1 MLDADVEGNRAAN
14 RRTAVEFIWPAYEL
28 SQQRLDSLNRRLE
41 WLIATPAGLITIM
54 VTASDSERSIFSCWF
69 YVAVILAV
77 VASGIAYWGRRRAVV
92 NSFALRTV
100 LDYDHSDP
108 AEFDRWLIDWAGKHI
123 TSDGKANGQKAW
135 LADLASLFTLVE
147 LGFLIIWSGA

>member
-1 MLDADVEGNRAAN
+1 MPDTDVEHNRAAN
-14 RRTAVEFIWPAYEL
+14 RSTAVEFIWPAYEL

-41 WLIATPAGLITIM
+41 WLIATPAGLITIL
-54 VTASDSERSIFSCWF
+54 VTANEDQSFLCYWF
-69 YVAVILAV
+69 YAAVAFALLAT
-77 VASGIAYWGRRRAVV
+77 GTAYWGRRRAVV
-92 NSFALRTV
+92 SSFALRTV

-123 TSDGKANGQKAW
+123 TDDGKANGQKRR

-147 LGFLIIWSGA
+147 LGFLIIWSGS